1 MGQFLLLNPVLDSQ
15 STTYATIWPSA
26 SVVLA
31 HMCHMNP
38 TALGTLMDN
47 EFLDQVE
54 EDLNDNSNEP
64 ATRGDVRNLALRV
77 ELRFTKLESS
87 IDQRFTKLES
97 SIDQRFTKLESSID
111 QRFMAIDNRFTTF
124 DASIKD
130 YVYKLGWKFFG
141 ATIGTMGAMF
151 TVFGIFINS
160 SMK

>member
-1 MGQFLLLNPVLDSQ
+1 
-15 STTYATIWPSA
+15 
-26 SVVLA
+26 
-31 HMCHMNP
+31 MNP

-97 SIDQRFTKLESSID
+97 SIDQRF
-111 QRFMAIDNRFTTF
+111 MAIDNRFTTF

-130 YVYKLGWKFFG
+130 YIYKLGWKFFG

>member
-1 MGQFLLLNPVLDSQ
+1 
-15 STTYATIWPSA
+15 
-26 SVVLA
+26 
-31 HMCHMNP
+31 
-38 TALGTLMDN
+38 MDN
-47 EFLDQVE
+47 EFLDQVN
-54 EDLNDNSNEP
+54 EDLNDNSLEP

-97 SIDQRFTKLESSID
+97 SISERFFTHDSSI
-111 QRFMAIDNRFTTF
+111 
-124 DASIKD
+124 KE

>member
-1 MGQFLLLNPVLDSQ
+1 
-15 STTYATIWPSA
+15 
-26 SVVLA
+26 
-31 HMCHMNP
+31 
-38 TALGTLMDN
+38 MDN

-87 IDQRFTKLES
+87 IDQRFTKLDS
-97 SIDQRFTKLESSID
+97 SINERFSTHDSSI
-111 QRFMAIDNRFTTF
+111 
-124 DASIKD
+124 KE
-130 YVYKLGWKFFG
+130 YVYQLGWKFFG

>member
-1 MGQFLLLNPVLDSQ
+1 M
-15 STTYATIWPSA
+15 
-26 SVVLA
+26 VVLA

-47 EFLDQVE
+47 EFLDQVD
-54 EDLNDNSNEP
+54 EDLNDNSHEP

-87 IDQRFTKLES
+87 V
-97 SIDQRFTKLESSID
+97 DQRFTKLESSID

-130 YVYKLGWKFFG
+130 YIYKLGWKFFG

>member
-1 MGQFLLLNPVLDSQ
+1 
-15 STTYATIWPSA
+15 
-26 SVVLA
+26 
-31 HMCHMNP
+31 MNP
-38 TALGTLMDN
+38 IAIGTLMDN

>member
-1 MGQFLLLNPVLDSQ
+1 
-15 STTYATIWPSA
+15 
-26 SVVLA
+26 
-31 HMCHMNP
+31 MNP

-54 EDLNDNSNEP
+54 EDLNDNSHEP

-97 SIDQRFTKLESSID
+97 SIDQRF
-111 QRFMAIDNRFTTF
+111 MAIDNRFTTF

-130 YVYKLGWKFFG
+130 YIYKLGWKFFG

>member
-1 MGQFLLLNPVLDSQ
+1 
-15 STTYATIWPSA
+15 
-26 SVVLA
+26 
-31 HMCHMNP
+31 MNP

-47 EFLDQVE
+47 EFLDQVN
-54 EDLNDNSNEP
+54 EDLNDNSLEP
-64 ATRGDVRNLALRV
+64 ATRGDVRNLALRL

>member
-1 MGQFLLLNPVLDSQ
+1 
-15 STTYATIWPSA
+15 
-26 SVVLA
+26 
-31 HMCHMNP
+31 MNP
-38 TALGTLMDN
+38 TAIGTLMDN

-64 ATRGDVRNLALRV
+64 ATKGDVRNLALRV

-130 YVYKLGWKFFG
+130 YIYKLGWKFFG

>member
-1 MGQFLLLNPVLDSQ
+1 
-15 STTYATIWPSA
+15 
-26 SVVLA
+26 
-31 HMCHMNP
+31 MNP
-38 TALGTLMDN
+38 TAIGTLMDN

-130 YVYKLGWKFFG
+130 YIYKLGWKFFG

>member
-1 MGQFLLLNPVLDSQ
+1 
-15 STTYATIWPSA
+15 
-26 SVVLA
+26 
-31 HMCHMNP
+31 MCHMNP
-38 TALGTLMDN
+38 TAIGTLMDN
-47 EFLDQVE
+47 EFQHQVD
-54 EDLNDNSNEP
+54 EDLNDNSHEP
-64 ATRGDVRNLALRV
+64 ATKGDVRNLALRV

-97 SIDQRFTKLESSID
+97 SIDQRFTKLESSISE
-111 QRFMAIDNRFTTF
+111 RFSTHDS
-124 DASIKD
+124 SIKE

>member
-1 MGQFLLLNPVLDSQ
+1 
-15 STTYATIWPSA
+15 
-26 SVVLA
+26 
-31 HMCHMNP
+31 MNP
-38 TALGTLMDN
+38 IAIGTLMDN

-54 EDLNDNSNEP
+54 EDLNDNSHEP

-87 IDQRFTKLES
+87 IDQRFSTHDS
-97 SIDQRFTKLESSID
+97 SIKE
-111 QRFMAIDNRFTTF
+111 
-124 DASIKD
+124 
-130 YVYKLGWKFFG
+130 YVYQLGWKFFG

>member
-1 MGQFLLLNPVLDSQ
+1 
-15 STTYATIWPSA
+15 
-26 SVVLA
+26 
-31 HMCHMNP
+31 MNP
-38 TALGTLMDN
+38 TAIGTLMDN

-54 EDLNDNSNEP
+54 EDLNDNFNEP

-97 SIDQRFTKLESSID
+97 SIDQRFSTHDSSI
-111 QRFMAIDNRFTTF
+111 
-124 DASIKD
+124 KE
-130 YVYKLGWKFFG
+130 YVYQLGWKFFG

-151 TVFGIFINS
+151 TVLGIFINS

>member
-1 MGQFLLLNPVLDSQ
+1 MEQFLLLQQVLDRP
-15 STTYATIWPSA
+15 STTYATIWQSTK
-26 SVVLA
+26 VVLA

-54 EDLNDNSNEP
+54 EDLNDNSHEP

-77 ELRFTKLESS
+77 ELRITKLESTIS
-87 IDQRFTKLES
+87 ERFLTHDS
-97 SIDQRFTKLESSID
+97 SIKE
-111 QRFMAIDNRFTTF
+111 
-124 DASIKD
+124 

>member
-1 MGQFLLLNPVLDSQ
+1 M
-15 STTYATIWPSA
+15 
-26 SVVLA
+26 VVLA

-38 TALGTLMDN
+38 TAIGTLMDN

-54 EDLNDNSNEP
+54 EDLNDNSPEP

-97 SIDQRFTKLESSID
+97 SIDQRF
-111 QRFMAIDNRFTTF
+111 MAIDNRFTTF

-130 YVYKLGWKFFG
+130 YIYKLGWKFFG
-141 ATIGTMGAMF
+141 ATIGTIGAMF

>member
-1 MGQFLLLNPVLDSQ
+1 
-15 STTYATIWPSA
+15 
-26 SVVLA
+26 
-31 HMCHMNP
+31 MNP
-38 TALGTLMDN
+38 TAIGTLMDN

-111 QRFMAIDNRFTTF
+111 QRFTKLDSSINERFSTH
-124 DASIKD
+124 DSSIKE
-130 YVYKLGWKFFG
+130 YVYQLGWKFFG

>member
-1 MGQFLLLNPVLDSQ
+1 
-15 STTYATIWPSA
+15 
-26 SVVLA
+26 
-31 HMCHMNP
+31 MNP
-38 TALGTLMDN
+38 IAIGTLMDN
-47 EFLDQVE
+47 EFLNQVE
-54 EDLNDNSNEP
+54 EDLNDNSHEP

-111 QRFMAIDNRFTTF
+111 QRFTKLDSSINERFSTH
-124 DASIKD
+124 DSSIKE
-130 YVYKLGWKFFG
+130 YVYQLGWKFFG

-151 TVFGIFINS
+151 TVLGIFINS

>member
-1 MGQFLLLNPVLDSQ
+1 M
-15 STTYATIWPSA
+15 
-26 SVVLA
+26 VVLA

-38 TALGTLMDN
+38 TAIGTLMDN

-97 SIDQRFTKLESSID
+97 SIDQRFTKLDSSINE
-111 QRFMAIDNRFTTF
+111 RFSTHDS
-124 DASIKD
+124 SIKE
-130 YVYKLGWKFFG
+130 YVYQLGWKFFG

>member
-1 MGQFLLLNPVLDSQ
+1 M
-15 STTYATIWPSA
+15 TT
-26 SVVLA
+26 
-31 HMCHMNP
+31 H
-38 TALGTLMDN
+38 
-47 EFLDQVE
+47 
-54 EDLNDNSNEP
+54 EP

-87 IDQRFTKLES
+87 IDQRF
-97 SIDQRFTKLESSID
+97 
-111 QRFMAIDNRFTTF
+111 MAFDNRFTTF

-130 YVYKLGWKFFG
+130 YIYKLGWKFFG

>member
-1 MGQFLLLNPVLDSQ
+1 
-15 STTYATIWPSA
+15 
-26 SVVLA
+26 
-31 HMCHMNP
+31 MNP
-38 TALGTLMDN
+38 TAIGTLMDN
-47 EFLDQVE
+47 EFLDQVD

-97 SIDQRFTKLESSID
+97 SISERFFTHDSSI
-111 QRFMAIDNRFTTF
+111 
-124 DASIKD
+124 KE

-141 ATIGTMGAMF
+141 ATIGTIGAMF